1 MWKRT
6 MLNTWLLLIHNP
18 ILTYIHVTLWVDA
31 VIILIQQL
39 KKSRSNEVKEFAEGH
54 TTSKLSQN
62 LWPGIPPS
70 RPMLLLSVS

>member
-1 MWKRT
+1 MKENHAKYLT
-6 MLNTWLLLIHNP
+6 TLTHNP
-18 ILTYIHVTLWVDA
+18 IFIHIHVTLWVEA
-31 VIILIQQL
+31 IIILIQQL
-39 KKSRSNEVKEFAEGH
+39 KKSRNNEVKEFAEGH